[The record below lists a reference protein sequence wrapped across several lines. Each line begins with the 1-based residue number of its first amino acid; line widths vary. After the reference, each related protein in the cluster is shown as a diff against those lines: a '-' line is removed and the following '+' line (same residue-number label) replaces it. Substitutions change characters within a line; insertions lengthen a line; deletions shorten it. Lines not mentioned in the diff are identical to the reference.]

1 MAGNQRIGNAC
12 QTSCLNMD
20 VSAANF
26 RKLNVQKSRVPFKI
40 GNSDFANLDRR
51 VRCWDDRGKR
61 HWRLLSTAHAEIE
74 HNRQSAIGNW
84 QCIILPKAV
93 PACQNG
99 RSWSSYDRSVS
110 VSLVAQ

>member
-1 MAGNQRIGNAC
+1 MTENEWIGNAC
-12 QTSCLNMD
+12 QTSCLNMN

-26 RKLNVQKSRVPFKI
+26 RKLNVQKSRVPFKV
-40 GNSDFANLDRR
+40 GDPDFANLDRR

-61 HWRLLSTAHAEIE
+61 HWRLLSAAHAEIE

-84 QCIILPKAV
+84 QGIILPKAV
-93 PACQNG
+93 QVGQNG
-99 RSWSSYDRSVS
+99 RSWSSCDRSVS